1 MGLQF
6 TDQSIG
12 RLKFVIARLQLQHRV
27 LMHSLQLL
35 VGAFRRVQ
43 VSVLGCELV
52 RCRFFE
58 GSRLLFEVT
67 DIVISI
73 LHLSLFLGQVT
84 PQGHIY
90 RVLGIE
96 FALCFI
102 SSLTLPLEL
111 ELSRLKLAVL
121 TLDHRL

>member
-6 TDQSIG
+6 TNQGIG
-12 RLKFVIARLQLQHRV
+12 RLKFVITRLQLQHRV
-27 LMHSLQLL
+27 FMHSLQLL
-35 VGAFRRVQ
+35 VGTFRGVQ
-43 VSVLGCELV
+43 VSILGCELV
-52 RCRFFE
+52 RCCFFE
-58 GSRLLFEVT
+58 VLSLLFEVA

-84 PQGHIY
+84 PQGHID

-102 SSLTLPLEL
+102 SSLTLPL
-111 ELSRLKLAVL
+111 KL
-121 TLDHRL
+121 